1 VEMLIMDTFD
11 KLFEAVSRRDF
22 LRAGK
27 KPKNEPEVIKEPEA
41 PKAPVKKPKA
51 ISRRDFIKK
60 TGGGSVLS
68 ALTPVDKM
76 LQSWPD
82 IISQVASIA
91 NWKSLFNTNILK
103 YLDFIQGNASPEIS
117 DKVAQAMKG
126 PNVYKPRLV
135 GNTPSEISDK
145 IIQSITNLV
154 PNDPEYKDKLYEFSM
169 FNKASKFLDKM
180 GTGTITPEEL
190 KAANA
195 IISKIPSM
203 LSSYN
208 DVVAN
213 HGYSPKY
220 TLADHFFSHSE
231 DPEVWD
237 IMFNN
242 ILQFAVNRN
251 LIDDKT
257 LLDISR
263 KAPGLFNEVEYA
275 IDKKDL
281 RKELNNDKQNS
292 EEKEPI
298 DDKQNNKNK
307 EKDKQKN
314 KNKQKNKRKDK
325 IEYSRMDKA
334 GGSEDKQ
341 GIDYTTLE
349 HMNKF
354 DKIVSDILQEKK
366 DRCYHRAVQAY
377 GKKTSAYRSAAM
389 VKCRKGKIWKKK

>member
-1 VEMLIMDTFD
+1 MIVGVILISVGLSQSNESD
-11 KLFEAVSRRDF
+11 K
-22 LRAGK
+22 K
-27 KPKNEPEVIKEPEA
+27 MKEL
-41 PKAPVKKPKA
+41 K
-51 ISRRDFIKK
+51 S
-60 TGGGSVLS
+60 
-68 ALTPVDKM
+68 
-76 LQSWPD
+76 
-82 IISQVASIA
+82 ASIVA
-91 NWKSLFNTNILK
+91 PSLLAITGILYGIVPACCSLLK
-103 YLDFIQGNASPEIS
+103 LSLNDIT
-117 DKVAQAMKG
+117 
-126 PNVYKPRLV
+126 PN
-135 GNTPSEISDK
+135 
-145 IIQSITNLV
+145 ITN
-154 PNDPEYKDKLYEFSM
+154 ST

-298 DDKQNNKNK
+298 DDKQNSEEKEPIDDKQNNKNK